1 MIKDW
6 DIKKIC
12 QEITKIRFAATDG
25 HMDGFNTWGCKKD
38 LYQLLWY
45 IEDELDKCSTYADEK
60 EYVKK
65 REQNKLLKVL
75 GKK

>member
-12 QEITKIRFAATDG
+12 QEITKIRFAATNG
-25 HMDGFNTWGCKKD
+25 YMDGFNTWGCKKD

-65 REQNKLLKVL
+65 REQHKLLKAL